1 VTPAVSVRQP
11 ARPAPP
17 SPSAGRDHGARLMRL
32 LVCAAVAAPIVAYLW
47 LALHRVGYPFELDW
61 MEGGSVEL
69 TARVAAGHSI
79 YATPSL
85 GFVGWTYPPLYYWIT
100 AGVAKL
106 IGIGFLPLRLV
117 SLTASLVSMATL
129 AWIVI
134 RETGNRIAGL
144 VAAGLFAATFRISG
158 AWFDTGRV
166 DSLFL
171 ALTLLTVAWGRWARG
186 VHGGVGLGMLAF
198 LACFTKQTALL
209 ALLPALVFVA
219 VTRRRVGVP
228 ALLTLLGLVV
238 ASTAVLDAAT
248 HGWYGY
254 YVFSELAH
262 QPWARQVWLGFWRD
276 DILHRQ
282 WPLLILLLA
291 GAVTLTWHAR
301 RPPALSAPPAYYAAA
316 AAGLII
322 SAWIS
327 RLHTGGYENV
337 LMPAY
342 AAIALLAGLTYA
354 GLIDGPHGRVAL
366 PLLGVALGV
375 QLGLLVYPIGAQIPT
390 AADRAVGAQLIAR
403 LRALPGPVI
412 VIRHPWYATQAGK
425 GTFAQAE
432 AIDDVLRSA
441 STRGARALRASLRDA
456 LDTDNVQAVV
466 LDGPWDAR
474 LLEPELT
481 RDFRLQTKPIT
492 TSRLYPLTDVRTAPT
507 LLYLR
512 IGRARQ
518 TRPRE
523 KTHRAGIAPVTEK
536 DRGRQRLGKTWPSDR
551 PRHSIA
557 RRLA

>member
-1 VTPAVSVRQP
+1 VTPSVSVRP
-11 ARPAPP
+11 AARPAPP
-17 SPSAGRDHGARLMRL
+17 SPSAARHHGSLLMRL
-32 LVCAAVAAPIVAYLW
+32 LVCAAVAVPVAAYLW
-47 LALHRVGYPFELDW
+47 VALHRVGYPYELDW

-69 TARVAAGHSI
+69 AARVAAGHSI

-85 GFVGWTYPPLYYWIT
+85 EFVGWTYPPLYYWIT
-100 AGVAKL
+100 AAVAKL
-106 IGIGFLPLRLV
+106 IGVGFLPLRLV

-186 VHGGVGLGMLAF
+186 VRGGVALGLLAF

-209 ALLPALVFVA
+209 ALLPALVFIA
-219 VTRRRVGVP
+219 VTRRRVGIP
-228 ALLTLLGLVV
+228 ALLTLLVLVL

-291 GAVTLTWHAR
+291 GAVTLTWQAR
-301 RPPALSAPPAYYAAA
+301 RPPALAALAAPPMYYAAA
-316 AAGLII
+316 AAGLIV
-322 SAWIS
+322 SAWVS
-327 RLHTGGYENV
+327 RLHTGGYANV

-354 GLIDGPHGRVAL
+354 GLIDGRHGRVAL
-366 PLLGVALGV
+366 PLVGVALGV
-375 QLGLLVYPIGAQIPT
+375 QLGLLVYPISAQIPT
-390 AADRAVGAQLIAR
+390 TADHTAGAQLIAR
-403 LRALPGPVI
+403 LRTLAGPVI
-412 VIRHPWYATQAGK
+412 VIRHPWYATLAGK
-425 GTFAQAE
+425 GTSAQAE
-432 AIDDVLRSA
+432 AIGDVLRSA
-441 STRGARALRASLRDA
+441 STRGGRALRASLRDA
-456 LDTDNVQAVV
+456 LDTDKVQAVV
-466 LDGPWDAR
+466 LDGVWDAR
-474 LLEPELT
+474 VLGPELK
-481 RDFRLQTKPIT
+481 RDFRLQTNPIT
-492 TSRLYPLTDVRTAPT
+492 ATRLYPLTDVRTAPT

-512 IGRARQ
+512 VRPAR
-518 TRPRE
+518 
-523 KTHRAGIAPVTEK
+523 
-536 DRGRQRLGKTWPSDR
+536 
-551 PRHSIA
+551 
-557 RRLA
+557 